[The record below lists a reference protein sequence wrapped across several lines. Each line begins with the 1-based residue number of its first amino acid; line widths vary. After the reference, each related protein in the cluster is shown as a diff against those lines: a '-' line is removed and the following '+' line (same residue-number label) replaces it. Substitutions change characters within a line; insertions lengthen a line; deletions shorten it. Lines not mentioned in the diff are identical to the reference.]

1 MESQVAQL
9 ISHQTNPDNYVR
21 TRAEQEFDQLVRADP
36 SQALCTLVV
45 VGTSPH
51 LDLVV
56 RQGALLH
63 VKRLVPK
70 FWSPAFDSYEG
81 PSTIA
86 PSAKQYVRDGLLRL
100 VGDADSKIRNS
111 ASYAITQISAV
122 DYPDEWPTLLGDLYA
137 IATDKASTA
146 YQVLGSLAVLQ
157 DLFDDL
163 IPDEQFFEGGVSER
177 ILQTCEMILTSDAY
191 NFQIKA
197 QTLKLLRT
205 VVDIFNSAEVSD
217 HPARKQFVDQVVPR
231 LVDLFAA
238 MAAQVVGNEAL
249 LRSLVIVGLKNE
261 LYGCL
266 SALANTFPKLVAPH
280 APRLLDTTVREL
292 ATTAAVYVPLLGA
305 EDIEAATNAQFS
317 DLGEFQSV
325 HIERIDSS
333 ELLASAVA
341 GTIAFLQALCD
352 LPGTFLPEAMV
363 RELCALL
370 VQFNVLPREA
380 QAGYEADFNEFV
392 SVETELTIETGTVV
406 RDATRD
412 LLETANTELNGA
424 MVAELVQQL
433 TAQVRADAA
442 DATVESTAYL
452 LMCLFSNEAEL
463 QPSFEPEK
471 LLKFLL
477 QLILEQFHRAQ
488 LLAARLIMLVPK
500 FLMKYEPYLKEYAVP
515 TLEQILDLPLDA
527 DHELV
532 DAAVLIA
539 FQYFNHFIP
548 SSQFS
553 TGIQTRLLQLVKQ
566 LMDSATEDTNIMLL
580 EALTIIINIDNR
592 ALATDEATLVLC
604 MNLGFRDC
612 SNFSLTSSTLEC
624 VEDLLKGI
632 PEESYVGLCYKALPP
647 LLKVVGDSNG
657 EYSPELDLAL
667 QVLAVFLKGPAGQN
681 EGGQGA
687 VGALPEDVFQAVF
700 PSICS
705 LILKCDD
712 DEVLQSSS
720 EVFNVLLS
728 KGSPQIR
735 AYRDAASGATGNE
748 LLLKI
753 VSKFL
758 SPAMSDRA
766 IVRLGD
772 LIVLLIENFSTE
784 SSVWQHFQEILQA
797 ATLRLLAAKEMI
809 TIENL
814 VLIFNTL
821 TVLQPQQTV
830 DFLAGFAVDGQSA
843 LEKVLPV
850 WLQAFEVMRGYDRIL
865 SNIRA
870 FIEIYKL
877 DDARLK
883 RTLVNG
889 DVLPNQVPDDV
900 IVTRSMARKMP
911 IRYEQVG
918 ADVKIVRLLL
928 NEYKFQVRSA
938 QKTEQ
943 AQNAQPADDD
953 DDGWEDLDDVGV
965 PSFEQLQQY
974 VHEDE
979 HTGRTPADNNGD
991 EIRQLL
997 AAFFKECT
1005 AKNLGGFQDVYA
1017 RLGDEDKRFLT
1028 EYVAFT

>member
-21 TRAEQEFDQLVRADP
+21 ARAEQEFDQLVRADP

-51 LDLVV
+51 LDLAV

-86 PSAKQYVRDGLLRL
+86 ATAKQYVRDGLLKL

-122 DYPDEWPTLLGDLYA
+122 DYPDEWPSLLSDLYA
-137 IATDKASTA
+137 AATDKASTA

-163 IPDEQFFEGGVSER
+163 IPDEQFFEGGVSVR
-177 ILQTCEMILTSDAY
+177 ILQTCEMILTSDSY

-197 QTLKLLRT
+197 QTLRLLKT

-238 MAAQVVGNEAL
+238 MAAQLVENEAL

-280 APRLLDTTVREL
+280 APRLLDTAVREL
-292 ATTAAVYVPLLGA
+292 ASTAAVYVPLLA
-305 EDIEAATNAQFS
+305 AQDIEAATNAQFS
-317 DLGEFQSV
+317 DVTEFQSV

-333 ELLASAVA
+333 ELLATAVA
-341 GTIAFLQALCD
+341 GTIAFLQALAD
-352 LPGTFLPEAMV
+352 LPDTLLPEATV
-363 RELCALL
+363 HELCSLL
-370 VQFNVLPREA
+370 VQLNVLPREA
-380 QAGYEADFNEFV
+380 QAGYEADYNEFV

-424 MVAELVQQL
+424 MVAELVRRL
-433 TAQVRADAA
+433 TAQARADAA
-442 DATVESTAYL
+442 DASVESTAYL
-452 LMCLFSNEAEL
+452 LLCLFSNEAEL
-463 QPSFEPEK
+463 QPSFEPAK
-471 LLKFLL
+471 LLDFLL
-477 QLILEQFHRAQ
+477 QLVPEQFHHAQ
-488 LLAARLIMLVPK
+488 LLSARLIMLVPK
-500 FLMKYEPYLKEYAVP
+500 FLMKYEPYLKEYGVRA
-515 TLEQILDLPLDA
+515 LEQILSLPLDA

-532 DAAVLIA
+532 VAAVLIA

-548 SSQFS
+548 SAQF
-553 TGIQTRLLQLVKQ
+553 TTDIQTRLLQLVKQ
-566 LMDSATEDTNIMLL
+566 LADSAAEDTNIMLL

-592 ALATDEATLVLC
+592 ALAADEATLMLC

-612 SNFSLTSSTLEC
+612 SNFSLTASALEC
-624 VEDLLKGI
+624 VEDLLKGL
-632 PEESYVGLCYKALPP
+632 PEHTYVGLCYKALPP

-657 EYSPELDLAL
+657 EYSAELDLAL
-667 QVLAVFLKGPAGQN
+667 QVLAVFLKGPGSEDA
-681 EGGQGA
+681 A
-687 VGALPEDVFQAVF
+687 VPQDVFQAVF
-700 PSICS
+700 PSICG

-728 KGSPQIR
+728 RGSPQIR

-772 LIVLLIENFSTE
+772 LIVLLITNFSSE
-784 SSVWQHFQEILQA
+784 SSVWQHFQDILRA

-814 VLIFNTL
+814 VLVFNTL

-830 DFLAGFAVDGQSA
+830 DFLAGFAVDGGSA

-870 FIEIYKL
+870 FIEMYRL

-911 IRYEQVG
+911 LRYEQVG

-943 AQNAQPADDD
+943 AETAQPPDD

-979 HTGRTPADNNGD
+979 HTGRTLADNHGD

-1005 AKNLGGFQDVYA
+1005 AKNLCGFQDVYA